1 MTFAKRLRVSLLI
14 VSPIL
19 ALSACGDDTG
29 VGASGGNGG
38 EAGQA
43 TTGGG
48 GQGGVGGTGGTGA
61 AGAAGGAGGSG
72 GSGGTGGTGGAGG
85 AGGSAQN
92 FGPPAS
98 EFVSAGEVGTSAN
111 YKMVFTL
118 GQSTPNQ
125 SSSTS
130 QSYRLQGGIV
140 GATGSLP

>member
-61 AGAAGGAGGSG
+61 AGAAGGAGGL
-72 GSGGTGGTGGAGG
+72 GGTGGTGGTGG
-85 AGGSAQN
+85 NAQN

-118 GQSTPNQ
+118 GQATPNQ
-125 SSSTS
+125 SSSNS
-130 QSYRLQGGIV
+130 QNYRLQGGIV
-140 GATGSLP
+140 GAPGSLP